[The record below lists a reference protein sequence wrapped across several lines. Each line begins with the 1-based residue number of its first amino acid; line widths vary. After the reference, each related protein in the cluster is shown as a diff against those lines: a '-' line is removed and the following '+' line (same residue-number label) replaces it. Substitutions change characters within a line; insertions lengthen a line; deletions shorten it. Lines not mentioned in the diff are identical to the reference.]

1 MYRPRLTSASGT
13 GMVRSNDV
21 GDFVDE
27 VASPEQVLGFWF
39 HELTPKDWFQP
50 DDVEALD
57 RTILY
62 RFFSTHRAL
71 AKNIGGEWQESPDAQ
86 LASVIVLDQ
95 FSRNIYRAT
104 PMAFAT
110 DRLALRQ
117 AKFAVASGADQ
128 AVATDRRAFF
138 YMPFEHSEKL
148 KDQKRSVELF
158 EALGNDEYIRFA
170 ESHRDVVARF
180 GRFPHRNA
188 ILKRRSTPA
197 ERDYLSSGES
207 TGWGQK

>member
-1 MYRPRLTSASGT
+1 MSE
-13 GMVRSNDV
+13 
-21 GDFVDE
+21 FIDE
-27 VASPEQVLGFWF
+27 AATPEQVLAFWF
-39 HELTPKDWFQP
+39 EELTPRDWFQP
-50 DDVEALD
+50 DDVAALD

-71 AKNIGGEWQESPDAQ
+71 AQKIAGPWRATPEAQ
-86 LASVIVLDQ
+86 LAAVIVLDQ
-95 FSRNIYRAT
+95 FPRNIYRAT

-110 DRLALRQ
+110 DRLALRE

-128 AVATDRRAFF
+128 AVPADRRAFF

-158 EALGNDEYIRFA
+158 KALGNEEYSRFA
-170 ESHRDVVARF
+170 ESHRDVIAEF

-197 ERDYLSSGES
+197 ERAYLSSDEN